1 MVNILFVCSG
11 DSCRSPM
18 MTSVFMHFINETG
31 LSGVVTATSAGI
43 NATEKTV
50 NNFTIVALNEFNIAS
65 VSHTPTQLTL
75 EMLDEFD
82 FVITATSE
90 IKEIIT
96 KVKKINN
103 IKSFA
108 EFTGVELSDPYGRG
122 RGAYLET
129 ARRLVE
135 NMKVVLE
142 KLISLGV
149 IK

>member
-18 MTSVFMHFINETG
+18 MASVFMHFINKTKYAG
-31 LSGVVTATSAGI
+31 SVVGTSAGVGV
-43 NATEKTV
+43 TEKMV
-50 NNFTIVALNEFNIAS
+50 NKFTFGALGEFNIAS
-65 VSHTPTQLTL
+65 ISHTPTQLTL

-96 KVKKINN
+96 KVKNVKN

-108 EFTGVELSDPYGRG
+108 EFTEVELSDPYGKG
-122 RGAYLET
+122 QGAYLET
-129 ARRLVE
+129 AKCLVL
-135 NMKVVLE
+135 NMEKVID
-142 KLISLGV
+142 KLVKLGV